1 MGSLCNKWETV
12 KTSKKPYSKS
22 KAVNKRAKKVRR
34 VIFKGDGRLDAN
46 FSRFLERLNVFW
58 ILHMSG
64 YLMNLITHQKHW
76 GVQGSL
82 YDSQKHPK
90 RAKNIFFKGWFFKG
104 MVVLTHFFDG
114 YGKDSSCSGLL
125 TYQRNLCNQLETMPT
140 LKDPSGKFKMAN

>member
-1 MGSLCNKWETV
+1 MKQMRDSKDFKETV
-12 KTSKKPYSKS
+12 LKVKISQ
-22 KAVNKRAKKVRR
+22 KRAKKVRR
-34 VIFKGDGRLDAN
+34 VIFKGDGSLDAN
-46 FSRFLERLNVFW
+46 FSRFLERLYVFW

-64 YLMNLITHQKHW
+64 YLITMITHQKHW

-82 YDSQKHPK
+82 YDCQKHPK
-90 RAKNIFFKGWFFKG
+90 RAKQIFLKRWFFKG

-125 TYQRNLCNQLETMPT
+125 TYQRNLCNQSETMPT